1 MQLTPYWWDAA
12 PRPTHENKSVPG
24 KTDVVIVGAGFT
36 GLTAAIS
43 LVRAGLSVT
52 VIDRL
57 SPGEGASSRNGGI
70 CSGNLKFSFS
80 ELIKRNGLD
89 RAKALFQ
96 EGVDARHAL
105 AQLITDEKIDCDFS
119 HTGRFTGANRIA
131 DYNSLGIEADLM
143 NKHLNLG
150 IEMVPKSQQHN
161 HLKTDFYNGGQAR
174 DDIFGLHPGKFV
186 NGLFDRAIQAGANVV
201 YPVDVRAVKSMAK
214 GFTVTTDVGDIKTDH
229 VLIATN
235 GYTTKSTPWFN
246 RRIIPIPSQIVA
258 TEVLSKD
265 VIQELM
271 PAGNMYSDT
280 RNLYNYYRP
289 SPDGTR
295 IIFGGR
301 RGADTDD
308 PKQKADHLKR
318 NLIEIFPQLSPIN
331 LTHSWHGYTGYSF
344 DMLPHLS
351 THNGV
356 HFAGAYCGSGVVW
369 APWVGKMAAR
379 RILKQSGAQ
388 VDEQEKSCFETSSFP
403 TRPLYFGKPWF
414 LPLVIKWYGFKDL
427 FGKGRHSG

>member
-1 MQLTPYWWDAA
+1 MKLTPYWWDAA
-12 PRPTHENKSVPG
+12 PRPTHENKSVPET
-24 KTDVVIVGAGFT
+24 TDVVIVGAGFT
-36 GLTAAIS
+36 GLTAAIT

-105 AQLITDEKIDCDFS
+105 ADLIQFENIDCDFC
-119 HTGRFTGANRIA
+119 HTGRFTGANRIS
-131 DYNSLGIEADLM
+131 DYNSLGVEADLM

-150 IEMVPKSQQHN
+150 IEMVPRSQQHR
-161 HLKTDFYNGGQAR
+161 HLGTDFYNGGQAR
-174 DDIFGLHPGKFV
+174 SDIFGLHPGKFV
-186 NGLFDRAIQAGANVV
+186 NGLFDRATEAGAHVI
-201 YPVDVRAVKSMAK
+201 YPVDVRAIKQRGK
-214 GFTVTTDVGDIKTDH
+214 GFDVTTDAGNIIAGH
-229 VLIATN
+229 VLVATN
-235 GYTTKSTPWFN
+235 GYTTKTTPWFN
-246 RRIIPIPSQIVA
+246 RRIIPIPSQIIA
-258 TEVLSKD
+258 TEALSKS
-265 VIQELM
+265 VMQELM
-271 PAGNMYSDT
+271 PAGNMCGDT

-295 IIFGGR
+295 ILFGGR
-301 RGADTDD
+301 RGADTND
-308 PKQKADHLKR
+308 PKQKTNHLKH
-318 NLIEIFPQLSPIN
+318 NLIEIFPGLKNIN
-331 LTHSWHGYTGYSF
+331 ITHSWHGYTGYSF

-351 THNGV
+351 THDGV

-369 APWVGKMAAR
+369 APWVGKIAAQ
-379 RILKQSGAQ
+379 RILKQSGTR
-388 VDEQEKSCFETSSFP
+388 VDERPKSCFESSSFP

-414 LPLVIKWYGFKDL
+414 LPWVIKWYGLKDL